1 MMEKKKKIVVR
12 CDSRFL
18 FVSSMNDNICTHTYT
33 YTHIHIHAEVF
44 RCRTMIINYN
54 FSSIRDIESVEHTS
68 EFFIPNVFAW
78 KFSSLLFSA
87 RQLAEQTTEQ

>member
-1 MMEKKKKIVVR
+1 MMKKKNR
-12 CDSRFL
+12 RSMRFAISFCIIHKRQYL
-18 FVSSMNDNICTHTYT
+18 YTHTYT
-33 YTHIHIHAEVF
+33 YTYIYIHAEPF

>member
-1 MMEKKKKIVVR
+1 MMKKKKSSFDAIR
-12 CDSRFL
+12 DFFL
-18 FVSSMNDNICTHTYT
+18 YHPWTTIFVH
-33 YTHIHIHAEVF
+33 THIHIHAELF